1 MNKKEFISKVEN
13 LIKNHEHK
21 TLWDIY
27 GDKNG
32 EINGEINEL
41 GVIRVRAEYIREESF
56 DNLKLGTLIYFFDNP
71 KILNNILD
79 IKKDEIYLEKIKGK
93 NEFWA
98 VGCGNNRPFFVKH
111 FPELI
116 HRDWI
121 WADVNEIDLN

>member
-98 VGCGNNRPFFVKH
+98 VG
-111 FPELI
+111 
-116 HRDWI
+116 
-121 WADVNEIDLN
+121 